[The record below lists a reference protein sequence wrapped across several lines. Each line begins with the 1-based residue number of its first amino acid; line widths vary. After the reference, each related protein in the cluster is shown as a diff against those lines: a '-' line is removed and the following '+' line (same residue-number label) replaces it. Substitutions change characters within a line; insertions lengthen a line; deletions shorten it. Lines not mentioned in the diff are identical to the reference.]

1 MKKATLLFSLFAV
14 LGITLTGCNK
24 DDDEEFKRE
33 PMEPYAFAK
42 FETNDKI
49 SVSLEEGV
57 GVTVNNEEKKAITKN
72 IFTDGSFDHKTAKFY
87 TPDPLGK
94 SLRNDEKGEFSLSD
108 SSVESLLDRDYYW
121 DGESKVYTAM
131 FFSLSFKHTFVENEG
146 NLGLYLNTSILDG
159 IAKSRFELVKS
170 KEIAP
175 KAEKS
180 FRVCLLSNGDED
192 LNTRVLALF
201 RDKNACTHLD
211 GSIRS
216 GWSEENHFG
225 GVSYENDLID
235 KNYHE
240 DLPTVGTLDSYT
252 NRLDYLGKFDSS
264 KQDENGEVELK
275 YTVVC
280 WYEGTDTSCV
290 NDNFTGDSAMAH
302 LSFEGITLP
311 AL

>member
-1 MKKATLLFSLFAV
+1 MKKVTLLFSLLTI
-14 LGITLTGCNK
+14 LGITLSGCDK
-24 DDDEEFKRE
+24 DDDEERE
-33 PMEPYAFAK
+33 VEPIQEYTLAE

-49 SVSLEEGV
+49 SLSIEEGV
-57 GVTVNNEEKKAITKN
+57 GVIVNNEEKKVSTKN
-72 IFTDGSFDHKTAKFY
+72 LLTDGSFDHKTAKFY
-87 TPDPLGK
+87 TPDPLGQ

-108 SSVESLLDRDYYW
+108 ASIESLLFRDYYLNK
-121 DGESKVYTAM
+121 ENKVYTAM

-159 IAKSRFELVKS
+159 IAKSRFELIKS
-170 KEIAP
+170 KEIEP

-180 FRVCLLSNGDED
+180 FRVCLLSNGNED

-201 RDKNACTHLD
+201 RDKNDCTHLD

-216 GWSEENHFG
+216 GWNEENHFG
-225 GVSYENDLID
+225 GVPYENDLID

-240 DLPTVGTLDSYT
+240 DLPTTGNLDSFT

-264 KQDENGEVELK
+264 KQDENSEVELK
-275 YTVVC
+275 YTMVC

-290 NDNFTGDSAMAH
+290 NDNFTGDSAMVH
-302 LSFEGITLP
+302 LAFEGITLP
-311 AL
+311 TL